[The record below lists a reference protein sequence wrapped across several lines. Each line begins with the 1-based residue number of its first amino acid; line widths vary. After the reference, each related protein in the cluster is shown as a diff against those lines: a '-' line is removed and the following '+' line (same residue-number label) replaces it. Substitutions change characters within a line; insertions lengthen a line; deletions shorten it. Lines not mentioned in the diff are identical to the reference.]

1 MGQEIK
7 YRHEYKYQ
15 VSGGELAALENRLQG
30 LIERDAHADREGCY
44 EIRSVYFDDY
54 RNTCFYQNEAGE
66 DPRAKFRIRIYN
78 ADDARIT
85 LEKKSKKNGMT
96 HKEQAALTREQTE
109 SFLSGEGLSV
119 DAARLKEYPPL
130 LQQFAVLF
138 QMKRLR
144 AKVIVNY
151 DREPFVCRQG
161 NVRITFDRNISSS
174 DRFDLFFEKELPLYP
189 VLPAGEHVLEVK
201 FDEFLPSYI
210 KKQLEMGRLRQTSFS
225 KYYLCRKYGTGVMTV
240 R

>member
-1 MGQEIK
+1 MSLK
-7 YRHEYKYQ
+7 YRHEYKYL
-15 VSGGELAALENRLQG
+15 VSAGQLAVLENRLEG
-30 LIERDAHADREGCY
+30 LVSRDAHAGSTGAY

-54 RNTCFYQNEAGE
+54 RDSCFHQNEAGE

-78 ADDARIT
+78 AEDARIS

-109 SFLSGEGLSV
+109 KLLSGEGLSI
-119 DAARLKEYPPL
+119 AEEALKEYPPL
-130 LQQFAVLF
+130 LQQFAVLY

-144 AKVIVNY
+144 PKVIVNY
-151 DREPFVCRQG
+151 ERVPFVCKQG

-174 DRFDLFFEKELPLYP
+174 DRFDLFFEKELPQYP
-189 VLPAGEHVLEVK
+189 ILPAGEHVLEVK

-210 KKQLEMGRLRQTSFS
+210 RQQLETGHLRQTSFS
-225 KYYLCRKYGTGVMTV
+225 KYYLCRKYGTGAMRV